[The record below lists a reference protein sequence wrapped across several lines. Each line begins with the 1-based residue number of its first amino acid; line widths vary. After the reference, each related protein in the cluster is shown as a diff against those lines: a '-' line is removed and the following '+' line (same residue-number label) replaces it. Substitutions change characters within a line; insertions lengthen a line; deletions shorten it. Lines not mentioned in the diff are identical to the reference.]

1 MGAFL
6 AKPVTDKSKG
16 LILAFFSLDTNI
28 LPLVT
33 GKGDTYTYG
42 GCSMQGWRVDMED
55 AHTTEVFFVH
65 NFKH

>member
-6 AKPVTDKSKG
+6 AKPVTEKSKG
-16 LILAFFSLDTNI
+16 LNLISTLFLFDHKKK
-28 LPLVT
+28 VT

-55 AHTTEVFFVH
+55 AHTHEVFFKLIII
-65 NFKH
+65 N